1 MLPDWRTDNWAG
13 HRDVGRDP
21 ANYHYQRYQG
31 EFAPYQRH
39 AYEPDDS
46 NHISL
51 SALIIYTVIMM
62 LIISNLPVLKECLT
76 NINEHTIMMFDT
88 LKNVPNIWQLKE

>member
-1 MLPDWRTDNWAG
+1 
-13 HRDVGRDP
+13 
-21 ANYHYQRYQG
+21 
-31 EFAPYQRH
+31 
-39 AYEPDDS
+39 
-46 NHISL
+46 
-51 SALIIYTVIMM
+51 VIMM